1 MRQRQKVTTE
11 TAILKLHGSLARRD
25 TPEAVAEMILTD
37 LPPGLFRAWLDLPL
51 KLRIQQALKTRFGWS
66 SMATVFRSVVPMDR
80 KIAKAKEL
88 ALQFLSAEISG
99 PETGD
104 DIEAFLTQFNGLI
117 GRTAGQRN
125 FLEQRHNRSARADLG
140 LTLSRRRYGKL
151 FRLAC
156 RLEDRLTRLRRE
168 EQKYR
173 LLLIA
178 KSGLA
183 SDLRLEDL
191 QGRFYTA
198 AFVAYF
204 AARMKLRS
212 EFTIQGQQKPFD
224 DLAAALLKACERDVD
239 TNWYA
244 IAHVFPRADV
254 LARLTDTQKG
264 ALLGRWFG
272 ILKDTADQLR
282 TAFERST
289 IALDTMIVKRGDD
302 SSTWNLFAGAWNR
315 ARDHWI
321 ALVDALEMGALFDVM
336 LPGKVLRLMA
346 GDVAHWHRSQG
357 GGVHPDTLIWRELP
371 KPWLVL
377 TGQALCGRESVERV
391 CRTHGVDPKTSG
403 WSAPRPRT
411 TVADFRPTPELT
423 HGVSVENPWLA
434 HMMRR
439 LGVYSGSPL
448 REDVLQDI
456 LAT

>member
-1 MRQRQKVTTE
+1 MPQLRPMTTE
-11 TAILKLHGSLARRD
+11 PAILKLHASLARRD
-25 TPEAVAEMILTD
+25 TPEAVAEMILAG
-37 LPPGLFRAWLDLPL
+37 LPPGLSGAWL
-51 KLRIQQALKTRFGWS
+51 KFSLRSRIRQALKSRFGWS
-66 SMATVFRSVVPMDR
+66 AMAAVFRAVVPMDR
-80 KIAKAKEL
+80 QVAKAQEL
-88 ALQFLSAEISG
+88 ALLFLHAEIAG
-99 PETGD
+99 PEVGD
-104 DIEAFLTQFNGLI
+104 DIEAFLARFNRLI

-125 FLEQRHNRSARADLG
+125 FIEQRHNRAARATMG

-156 RLEDRLTRLRRE
+156 RLEDRLAQVRKE
-168 EQKYR
+168 ERKYR

-183 SDLRLEDL
+183 SDLRIEDVA
-191 QGRFYTA
+191 GRFHTA

-204 AARMKLRS
+204 SARMKLRS
-212 EFTIQGQQKPFD
+212 EFTVQGQQKPFD
-224 DLAAALLKACERDVD
+224 DLAAALLKACEGDVD

-254 LARLTDTQKG
+254 LARLTDVQKG

-272 ILKDTADQLR
+272 VLKETAEQLR
-282 TAFERST
+282 IAFDRSQ

-321 ALVDALEMGALFDVM
+321 ALVDAMGMNRLFDVM

-346 GDVAHWHRSQG
+346 GDVAYWHRSEG
-357 GGVHPDTLIWRELP
+357 GDVHPDTLVWRDLP
-371 KPWLVL
+371 KPWLVVS
-377 TGQALCGRESVERV
+377 GEVACGREQVERA
-391 CRTHGVDPKTSG
+391 CAAHGVDPKTSG

-411 TVADFRPTPELT
+411 AVAAFKPTPELV
-423 HGVSVENPWLA
+423 HGISVENPWLA

-439 LGVYSGSPL
+439 LGVYSGQPL
-448 REDVLQDI
+448 REELLKEI
-456 LAT
+456 LAP